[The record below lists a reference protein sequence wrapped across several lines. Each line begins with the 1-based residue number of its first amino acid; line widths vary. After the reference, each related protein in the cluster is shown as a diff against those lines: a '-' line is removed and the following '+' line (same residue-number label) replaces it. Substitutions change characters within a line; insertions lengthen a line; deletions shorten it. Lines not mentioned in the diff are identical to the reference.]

1 MRIFLE
7 SGGVIVWMVYMK
19 MLSKINN
26 IICDVFDYLLDSDA
40 FLILAMFA
48 ISYII
53 GFVILGG
60 LQ

>member
-1 MRIFLE
+1 
-7 SGGVIVWMVYMK
+7 
-19 MLSKINN
+19 MLSKLNEFM
-26 IICDVFDYLLDSDA
+26 CRVFDYLLDSDV

-60 LQ
+60 VQ

>member
-7 SGGVIVWMVYMK
+7 SGGVIAWMGYMK
-19 MLSKINN
+19 MLSKINEFM
-26 IICDVFDYLLDSDA
+26 CRVFDYLLDSDA
-40 FLILAMFA
+40 FLILAMFT

-53 GFVILGG
+53 GFIILGG